1 MLPDCADLNAPAL
14 YRVTTLT
21 GGAELAP
28 MNVRMTE
35 RAVLRGF
42 AEYRS
47 DVAAGTGNLP
57 VLAEQGVL
65 CLVVVVELGNCP
77 NGSPGLGNV
86 AVLTP
91 NLEVAMRIARP
102 LRLLRVE
109 HQGTA
114 AGSDHGGQ

>member
-1 MLPDCADLNAPAL
+1 MLPDCADLNAPPL
-14 YRVTTLT
+14 DRVTTLT

-28 MNVRMTE
+28 MNVRVTE

-57 VLAEQGVL
+57 VLAEQRVL
-65 CLVVVVELGNCP
+65 CLVVVELGNRP
-77 NGSPGLGNV
+77 NRSPRLGNV
-86 AVLTP
+86 AVLTR

-102 LRLLRVE
+102 LHLLRVE
-109 HQGTA
+109 HQGTG
-114 AGSDHGGQ
+114 AGNDHGGQ